1 MAKNK
6 IQFQKGMSLV
16 EFFQQYGQE
25 EQCRDQFFKWRWA
38 NGFECP
44 LCCCREYCTLKTR
57 ELYQCN
63 RCRHQTSLTS
73 GTILEASKLPFTTW
87 FLGMYLI
94 TQTKNGI
101 SALELSRQLGISYNA
116 SWRLK
121 HKLMQVMKERD
132 DSRPLQGHVQM
143 DDAYW
148 GGEKHGG
155 KRGRGSENKHPF
167 VAAVQTNE
175 ENHPL
180 YMRFSMVT
188 SFRKKELEFWARKH
202 LGSDTCCVVSDGLGA
217 FTGIADAGHPHTAVV
232 TGGGHESMD
241 NELFTW
247 VNTMIGNVKNSL
259 KGSYHSINPKHLPRY
274 LAEYCYR
281 FNRRFDLKAMVS
293 RLGYMAARTCPMP
306 ARLLKLAEVQW

>member
-6 IQFQKGMSLV
+6 IQFQKGFSLIA
-16 EFFQQYGQE
+16 FLAQYGTE
-25 EQCRDQFFKWRWA
+25 KQCRDAFFKWRWPE
-38 NGFECP
+38 GFRCP
-44 LCCCREYCTLKTR
+44 LCNCEHYCVLKAR

-63 RCRHQTSLTS
+63 LCHHQTSLTT
-73 GTILEASKLPFTTW
+73 GTIMASTKLPFTTW
-87 FLGMYLI
+87 FLGMYFM

-132 DSRPLQGHVQM
+132 DSRPLQGYIQI

-155 KRGRGSENKHPF
+155 KRGRGSQNKHPF
-167 VAAVQTNE
+167 VAAVQTSE
-175 ENHPL
+175 DNHPL
-180 YMRFSMVT
+180 YMRFSMVS
-188 SFRKKELEFWARKH
+188 SFRKKELELWAEKH
-202 LGSDTCCVVSDGLGA
+202 LGEHTQCVVSDGLGA
-217 FTGIADAGHPHTAVV
+217 FTGIADAGHKHEAVV
-232 TGGGHESMD
+232 TGGGHQSME

-274 LAEYCYR
+274 LSEFCYR
-281 FNRRFDLKAMVS
+281 FNRRFDLKS
-293 RLGYMAARTCPMP
+293 IFPRLGYMAARTYPMP
-306 ARLLKLAEVQW
+306 ERLLKLAEAQW

>member
-1 MAKNK
+1 MILAAK
-6 IQFQKGMSLV
+6 
-16 EFFQQYGQE
+16 
-25 EQCRDQFFKWRWA
+25 CRDQFFQWRWPT
-38 NGFECP
+38 GFECP
-44 LCCCREYCTLKTR
+44 MCKSKEHCVLKTR

-63 RCRHQTSLTS
+63 HCHHQTSLTT
-73 GTILEASKLPFTTW
+73 GTIMESTKLPFRTW
-87 FLGMYLI
+87 FLAIFLM

-132 DSRPLQGHVQM
+132 DSHPLTGDVQI

-148 GGEKHGG
+148 GGEKHGD

-167 VAAVQTNE
+167 VAAVQTNDDG
-175 ENHPL
+175 HPQ
-180 YMRFSMVT
+180 YMRLSMVT
-188 SFRKKELEFWARKH
+188 SFRKKELELWAQKH
-202 LGSDTCCVVSDGLGA
+202 LSGSPCCVVSDGLGA
-217 FTGIADAGHPHTAVV
+217 FKGIADAGHQHTAIV
-232 TGGGHESMD
+232 TGGGHESVT

-247 VNTMIGNVKNSL
+247 VNTMIGNAKNSL

-274 LAEYCYR
+274 LAEFCYR
-281 FNRRFDLKAMVS
+281 FNRRYDMKAMLS

-306 ARLLKLAEVQW
+306 ERLLKIAEAQW